1 MATDFNGFRFSGRTE
16 TSAVSAPFKVLRVL
30 GAASL
35 ALSMLGCST
44 ISDSISESVSTSVS
58 SPFKWSSASSSSGSS
73 EERKETYQGDIR
85 KFTEVC
91 SRSSCGAPEMTRGIT
106 AIAEKYGVT
115 NWEADN
121 STYIAIGEGLAKA
134 HTLQARVDVYKSALS
149 QGNATVS
156 DAIQKGY
163 DHGR

>member
-1 MATDFNGFRFSGRTE
+1 MATDFNEFRFSGRTE
-16 TSAVSAPFKVLRVL
+16 TSAAFAPFRVLRVL

-44 ISDSISESVSTSVS
+44 ISDSISESVS
-58 SPFKWSSASSSSGSS
+58 SPFKWSSTSSSSGSS

-85 KFTEVC
+85 KFSEVC
-91 SRSSCGAPEMTRGIT
+91 SRSNCGAPEMTRGIT

-115 NWEADN
+115 NWETDN

-134 HTLQARVDVYKSALS
+134 HALQVRVDVYKSALS